1 MTRHVEKHFK
11 SYTVFK
17 VVFHSKFPIF
27 AILLNIHKASP
38 NTDHNIICTF
48 LKRKTRPI
56 SNPRNPA

>member
-11 SYTVFK
+11 SYKVFK

-48 LKRKTRPI
+48 Y
-56 SNPRNPA
+56 PRNPA